1 MLVGLGIGDREERG
15 DHIRRVGALHRRER
29 APVVMLLQ
37 RWFGI

>member
-1 MLVGLGIGDREERG
+1 VIRVARLATFEWG

-29 APVVMLLQ
+29 PPVATLLQ